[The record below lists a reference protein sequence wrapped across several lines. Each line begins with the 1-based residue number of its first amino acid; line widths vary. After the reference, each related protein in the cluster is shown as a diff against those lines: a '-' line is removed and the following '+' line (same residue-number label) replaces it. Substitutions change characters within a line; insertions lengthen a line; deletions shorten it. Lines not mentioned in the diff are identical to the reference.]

1 MTDYNFQG
9 PDATTLMYLIIGL
22 VIVLTILA
30 ASMIRK
36 RKGTQDGV

>member
-1 MTDYNFQG
+1 MTQYNFQG
-9 PDATTLMYLIIGL
+9 DDATTLMYLIIGL

-36 RKGTQDGV
+36 RKGTEDGL